1 MGRTEMEKRMTE
13 KQSIISKI
21 AYSCFYLGVIIE
33 VLMVLVDKSAY
44 INPIEGRLFQLT
56 FLLFFI
62 KVCLTRYTPKEYVT
76 IFLFCVLGAV
86 SYFVTDRNE
95 VIRLVMFVAACK
107 NVDMKRCLKL
117 VFYLTLSGC
126 ILIILL
132 SVTGIYGA
140 VSLTQDYG
148 RGSVETRY
156 TLGMGHPNALHCMVW
171 ALTTLLLYLY
181 GEKMKIYHYVVVC
194 LINVGFFLLTDS
206 RTSLLVTAFILVLC
220 YLLKSK
226 KSEKITQLSAA
237 AGIFFTSMSVLG
249 SVVIAG
255 NAYRVYYYVW
265 CGDRSPVTMFFTK
278 LNDALNGRIRILVE
292 SDTFEGTIQTWSL
305 FSRPEN
311 DRFFDLGWVRLFYWY
326 GILPACIFIAVMLLV
341 MLYCYSKKHYM
352 SIMLITSFAIYTV
365 IEAHGISVY
374 LARNYV
380 FFLIGAYWSLLLQ
393 EKCLKKKNGDIE

>member
-21 AYSCFYLGVIIE
+21 AYSCFYVGVIIE

-181 GEKMKIYHYVVVC
+181 GEKMKIYHYVVVF

-206 RTSLLVTAFILVLC
+206 KTSLLVSIFTIVLA
-220 YLLKSK
+220 YMAAGKKYFLISK
-226 KSEKITQLSAA
+226 LSAII
-237 AGIFFTSMSVLG
+237 GIVTTVFSVG
-249 SVVIAG
+249 ISVIIAG
-255 NAYRVYYYVW
+255 SAYRVYDYIW
-265 CGDRSPVTMFFTK
+265 NLDRRPFTMFLVK
-278 LNDALNGRIRILVE
+278 LNDLLNGRIRILVG
-292 SDTFEGTIQTWSL
+292 STMFEGTMQTWRL

-311 DRFFDLGWVRLFYWY
+311 NYYFDMGWVRLFYWY